1 MSHST
6 TCLYDQILIITLQ
19 YEWTAKIKRNLK
31 EASNIEERSQN
42 KQDEKSNL
50 IKGREPPKGSTS
62 KI

>member
-31 EASNIEERSQN
+31 EASNIEEHSQN

-50 IKGREPPKGSTS
+50 IKGREPSKGSTS

>member
-50 IKGREPPKGSTS
+50 IKCREPSKGSTS

>member
-50 IKGREPPKGSTS
+50 IKGIEPSKGSTS